1 MKQMLPSYGVKRQQL
16 SVLLDIQ
23 EMKLLLMTARIEL
36 FFHYDRTRV
45 DENHL
50 VQLPPI
56 LHLVQKN
63 YQLLAVILLSQLN
76 HDNDEIDAEDMYL
89 PSLD

>member
-1 MKQMLPSYGVKRQQL
+1 MPPSYEVKRQQL

-23 EMKLLLMTARIEL
+23 EMKLLLMTARIEIYS
-36 FFHYDRTRV
+36 HYDRTRV

-56 LHLVQKN
+56 LHLVQKKS
-63 YQLLAVILLSQLN
+63 QLLALFLLSQLN
-76 HDNDEIDAEDMYL
+76 HNGDEIDAEDMYL